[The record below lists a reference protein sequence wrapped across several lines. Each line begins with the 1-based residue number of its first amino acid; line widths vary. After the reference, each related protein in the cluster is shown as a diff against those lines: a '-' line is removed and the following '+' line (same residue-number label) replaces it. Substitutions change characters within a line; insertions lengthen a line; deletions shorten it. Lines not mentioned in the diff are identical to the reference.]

1 MMRKT
6 NLDKMPFDPGIKKAF
21 EQYTSSAKRYADG
34 DIKVAREALY
44 PFFGETYFYD
54 YSTMSDLKE
63 Y

>member
-1 MMRKT
+1 
-6 NLDKMPFDPGIKKAF
+6 MPFDPGIKKAF

-34 DIKVAREALY
+34 DIEVAREALY

-54 YSTMSDLKE
+54 FSTMSDLAE